1 MSLIEENQYVN
12 GRYIF
17 FFQIETAGCGSR
29 EAEHKIKIGSFFV
42 FFFSESAKLLID
54 SQIFSSHIVQ
64 N

>member
-1 MSLIEENQYVN
+1 MAD
-12 GRYIF
+12 IF

-29 EAEHKIKIGSFFV
+29 KAEHKIKIGSD